1 MAFLKATPGSRGAR
15 RHARGGIRAYLLA
28 RVVLLLWGSSL
39 RAQATRPS
47 EYQIKAVFLFNFA
60 QFVDWPAGAFP
71 DSTAPLVIG
80 VLGDDPFGPYLDET
94 VRGETVRG
102 RPFEVRRYQKIE
114 DIRTCHILFVSPSEE
129 SRLEDILAN
138 LKHRAILTVGD
149 GTGFAKRGGMIRFVS
164 ERNKIRMRINVA
176 AAEAVQLTISSKLL
190 RAAEIVTTGKP

>member
-1 MAFLKATPGSRGAR
+1 
-15 RHARGGIRAYLLA
+15 
-28 RVVLLLWGSSL
+28 V
-39 RAQATRPS
+39 
-47 EYQIKAVFLFNFA
+47 KAVFLFNFA

-102 RPFEVRRYQKIE
+102 RPLAVRRYQQIDE
-114 DIRTCHILFVSPSEE
+114 VRTCHILFISASEE
-129 SRLEDILAN
+129 SRLGNILDS

-149 GTGFAKRGGMIRFVS
+149 SPAFAQRGGMIRFVS

-176 AAEAVQLTISSKLL
+176 AVEAAQLTISSKLL
-190 RAAEIVTTGKP
+190 RAAEIVSRGEP

>member
-15 RHARGGIRAYLLA
+15 RHARGGIWAYLLA

-47 EYQIKAVFLFNFA
+47 EYQIKAIFLFNFA

>member
-1 MAFLKATPGSRGAR
+1 M
-15 RHARGGIRAYLLA
+15 
-28 RVVLLLWGSSL
+28 LLLWGSSL

-47 EYQIKAVFLFNFA
+47 EYQIKAIFLFNFA

-164 ERNKIRMRINVA
+164 ERSRIRMRINVA

>member
-1 MAFLKATPGSRGAR
+1 MKATPGSRGAR
-15 RHARGGIRAYLLA
+15 GRVRGVIRAYLLGGIA
-28 RVVLLLWGSSL
+28 LLPWGPRVG
-39 RAQATRPS
+39 AQAARPS
-47 EYQIKAVFLFNFA
+47 EYQLKAVFLFNFA

-149 GTGFAKRGGMIRFVS
+149 GEGFAKRGGMIRFVS
-164 ERNKIRMRINVA
+164 ERNKVRMRINVA
-176 AAEAVQLTISSKLL
+176 AVEAAQLTISSKLL
-190 RAAEIVTTGKP
+190 RAAEIVTSGKP